1 MLPYYPPQ
9 IENGFYIAGFDLTA
23 LQEGFYITLLFR
35 YIILINKVYSHF
47 SQLFQV

>member
-23 LQEGFYITLLFR
+23 LQEGNLLSTNKNISLTYKKVFTLLD
-35 YIILINKVYSHF
+35 LI
-47 SQLFQV
+47 